1 MADLKSEQVQ
11 IVPVNWRDPRAVALR
26 DLMDGEMSALY
37 GSLFSSSEPGEVVAA
52 RREALAVDP
61 RDVLV
66 TLLAID
72 PEGTPLAHAAL
83 RDLWGEWEVKRLV
96 VDKQARGVG

>member
-1 MADLKSEQVQ
+1 MT
-11 IVPVNWRDPRAVALR
+11 
-26 DLMDGEMSALY
+26 ALY
-37 GSLFSSSEPGEVVAA
+37 GSRFSSPEPDDGIAA

-72 PEGTPLAHAAL
+72 SDGIPWGHAAL
-83 RDLWGEWEVKRLV
+83 RDLRGEWEVKRLF
-96 VDKQARGVG
+96 VDSKARGRGVGGRIMSELETLARAGGARRLSDATP